1 MSEKDFLSQF
11 SSDGKKPDSFKE
23 EERIKVEKPKKEINP
38 KGIIIAA
45 VIVIA
50 LGVLSYFLFF
60 APKIEMPNF
69 VGQTKSDVASWV
81 KQQGITTSGIVFKEE
96 YNFDN
101 DENVI
106 LSQSVDAGKK
116 VKSDAKI
123 TFTISLGADPD
134 EKIAVPDIKTMSK
147 SEIES
152 WISTNKLTKTKITT
166 TYNETVD
173 KDNVISYE
181 VKGVDESDFTRSST
195 MNITISKG
203 PQPAGTVTVSDFK
216 DKTYEEVESW
226 AKTNKVTLDK
236 IEAYSDKVDSGKVIS
251 QSISANST
259 MKTTDTLTIT
269 VSKGKGITVPNLSNM
284 NEEQINAWVKKNNIN
299 ATITSEYST
308 SDKRVLSSNVAS
320 GTMISSSDDVQIVL
334 NKGNFFYWDEE
345 GINSG
350 ANIVGTKL
358 NKLEDWC
365 NEKRHIGIDAY
376 VGNWSESS
384 EVYSDTYEKGVI
396 VSVEISSYSTAE
408 KFNISDRLPLDVR
421 FSVVVSKGRYYSLK
435 NNFSDSDCSKGIVT
449 VSDLIDYLADNKIT
463 YTLADNIGSGD
474 YGCQAKISGLSAN
487 DDIYD
492 DKQYV
497 IEKAE
502 GNGWY
507 KVDSKT
513 STSSSPTGTPDPT
526 DTADTN

>member
-23 EERIKVEKPKKEINP
+23 EERVKVDKPKKQINP
-38 KGIIIAA
+38 KGFIIGG
-45 VIVIA
+45 VIVVVV
-50 LGVLSYFLFF
+50 GVLSYFLFF

-106 LSQSVDAGKK
+106 LTQSVNAGKK
-116 VKSDAKI
+116 VKSDVKI

-134 EKIAVPDIKTMSK
+134 EKISVPDIKTMSK
-147 SEIES
+147 SEIEN

-166 TYNETVD
+166 TYNESVD
-173 KDNVISYE
+173 KDSVISYE
-181 VKGVDESDFTRSST
+181 VKGVDEADFTRSST

-226 AKTNKVTLDK
+226 AKTNKVTLNK
-236 IEAYSDKVDSGKVIS
+236 VEAYSDKVDSGKVIS
-251 QSISANST
+251 QSVSANST

-269 VSKGKGITVPNLSNM
+269 VSKGKGITVPDF
-284 NEEQINAWVKKNNIN
+284 NAMDKDKIESWASKNGISGI
-299 ATITSEYST
+299 TITEKYSD
-308 SDKRVLSSNVAS
+308 SDNHVLSSNVS
-320 GTMISSSDDVQIVL
+320 KGSVVSSSDTIEVVL
-334 NKGNFFYWDEE
+334 NKGKYFYWDEE
-345 GINSG
+345 GTDIG

-365 NEKRHIGIDAY
+365 NKKRHIGIDAY

-384 EVYSDTYEKGVI
+384 EVYSDKYEKGEI

-435 NNFSDSDCSKGIVT
+435 DNFSDSASSGDIAT
-449 VSDLIDYLADNKIT
+449 VSDLIDYLAVKNIT
-463 YTLADNIGSGD
+463 YTLADNIGTGD
-474 YGCQAKISGLSAN
+474 YGCQAKISGLSVN

-507 KVDSKT
+507 KVA
-513 STSSSPTGTPDPT
+513 SSSGENPDV
-526 DTADTN
+526 NSQKGE

>member
-23 EERIKVEKPKKEINP
+23 EERIKVDKPKKQINP
-38 KGIIIAA
+38 KGFIIGG
-45 VIVIA
+45 VIVVI

-116 VKSDAKI
+116 VKNDVKI

-134 EKIAVPDIKTMSK
+134 EKISVPNINSMSK
-147 SEIES
+147 SEIEN

-166 TYNETVD
+166 TYNESVD
-173 KDNVISYE
+173 KDSVISYE
-181 VKGVDESDFTRSST
+181 VKGVDEADFTRSST

-216 DKTYEEVESW
+216 DKMYEEVESW
-226 AKTNKVTLDK
+226 AKTNKVTLNK

-251 QSISANST
+251 QSVSANST

-284 NEEQINAWVKKNNIN
+284 NEEQINAWIKKNNIN

-308 SDKRVLSSNVAS
+308 SDKRVLSSNVSS

-345 GINSG
+345 GKDIG
-350 ANIVGTKL
+350 NIVGANL
-358 NKLEDWC
+358 NKIEDWC

-408 KFNISDRLPLDVR
+408 KFDINDRLPLDVR
-421 FSVVVSKGRYYSLK
+421 FSVVVSKGMFYEVNNSDECK
-435 NNFSDSDCSKGIVT
+435 NFT
-449 VSDLIDYLADNKIT
+449 VSQIMDALSNKGIT
-463 YTLADNIGSGD
+463 YTLDSSIGSESFNNA
-474 YGCQAKISGLSAN
+474 AKLQLDGK
-487 DDIYD
+487 DVTKYVYD
-492 DKQYV
+492 DKQYTIV
-497 IEKAE
+497 LADGETSA
-502 GNGWY
+502 
-507 KVDSKT
+507 DSSCEFIKT
-513 STSSSPTGTPDPT
+513 SERT
-526 DTADTN
+526 DTTGGEN